1 MAYWAWKDI
10 SAVTYNSQDLKGFV
24 AGGFNVSGH
33 AVLDDFKPAGSAWPT
48 PLDTGG
54 RSVDPITIP
63 FKYDGSATGPCV
75 KAALGTSATMTLTHA
90 TGQSVSGTFIVSDF
104 DDQRDAALARLKGWV
119 DSGALK
125 VREDVLDGLERLPSA
140 LVGLLAGENIGKR
153 MVRIA

>member
-104 DDQRDAALARLKGWV
+104 DFGETPEGVATYNPV
-119 DSGALK
+119 FTPSGTITIDFT
-125 VREDVLDGLERLPSA
+125 E
-140 LVGLLAGENIGKR
+140 
-153 MVRIA
+153 